1 MARKAYDLAVKVGS
15 YQTKDGQTK
24 NRYQNVGA
32 AMQNDD
38 GGMFLMLA
46 KWFNPA
52 GVADGKSSESIL
64 VSMFE
69 PREKGAKGG
78 GEDVPF

>member
-1 MARKAYDLAVKVGS
+1 MARKIYALAVKIGQ
-15 YQTKDGQTK
+15 YQTKDGTTK

-32 AMQNDD
+32 CMQNDD

-52 GVADGKSSESIL
+52 GVQDGKSTESIL

-69 PREKGAKGG
+69 PREKGSASN
-78 GEDVPF
+78 DTPF

>member
-1 MARKAYDLAVKVGS
+1 MARKVYDLAVKIGQ
-15 YQTKDGQTK
+15 YQAKDGATK

-52 GVADGKSSESIL
+52 GVQDTKSTESVLI
-64 VSMFE
+64 SMFE
-69 PREKGAKGG
+69 PREKGSAPGN
-78 GEDVPF
+78 DTPF

>member
-1 MARKAYDLAVKVGS
+1 MARKVYDLAVKVGS

-24 NRYQNVGA
+24 HRYQNVGA

-78 GEDVPF
+78 GEEVPF

>member
-1 MARKAYDLAVKVGS
+1 VARKTYDLAVKIGT

-24 NRYQNVGA
+24 NRYQNIGA
-32 AMQNDD
+32 AMENDD

-52 GVADGKSSESIL
+52 GVQDGKSTESIL
-64 VSMFE
+64 VSMFP
-69 PREKGAKGG
+69 PREKGAAGN
-78 GEDVPF
+78 DTPF

>member
-1 MARKAYDLAVKVGS
+1 
-15 YQTKDGQTK
+15 
-24 NRYQNVGA
+24 
-32 AMQNDD
+32 MQNDD